1 MILGPRIVAAV
12 LVVAVGAVAV
22 AQPPREKRKT
32 VDLRSLELKLD
43 ANLKDVIN
51 HGARVYNHG
60 DPAGCCRVYEG
71 ALLSVRP
78 LLEERPRLL
87 GHVLA
92 ALDHARSEPSCIHRA
107 FLLRKALDQIRDTI
121 NPPRDGDLTPK
132 AIEGKLP
139 QPTRDGKKIEEK
151 GGKKIEEGGKK
162 IEDDSKKIEKDSKK
176 IEKELEE

>member
-71 ALLSVRP
+71 ALLSLRP

-87 GHVLA
+87 RHVQE

-107 FLLRKALDQIRDTI
+107 FLLRKALDEIRDTI
-121 NPPRDGDLTPK
+121 NPPRDGDLRPK
-132 AIEGKLP
+132 VIEGKLP
-139 QPTRDGKKIEEK
+139 RPTRDGKKIEDDF
-151 GGKKIEEGGKK
+151 GKIEK
-162 IEDDSKKIEKDSKK
+162 DFKKIEKDSKK